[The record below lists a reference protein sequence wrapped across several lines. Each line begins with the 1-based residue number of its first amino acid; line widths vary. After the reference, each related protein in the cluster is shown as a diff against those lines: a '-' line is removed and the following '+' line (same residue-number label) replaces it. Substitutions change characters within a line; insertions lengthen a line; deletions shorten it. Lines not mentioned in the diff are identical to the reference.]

1 LRAAVLVG
9 VVNLL
14 CACAEMPDPLDNLA
28 DAGRSFALVHPT
40 MTRAALMGVRAA
52 LRKPQQSSLRVRA
65 AMPRRGGRRALST
78 SAPRLLFINL
88 NQ

>member
-1 LRAAVLVG
+1 MRMKARLRAAVLVG

-52 LRKPQQSSLRVRA
+52 LRKPQHLRFVCEPRCRVEA
-65 AMPRRGGRRALST
+65 AAGR
-78 SAPRLLFINL
+78 
-88 NQ
+88 